1 MANRKERVP
10 ALILKNISEII
21 QYEVKSKSIGF
32 VTVTDVDVSNDFS
45 HAKVYVSFLGVGNKE
60 ERLAALERTKGF
72 IRSSLAQK
80 MDIRKVPELHFFI
93 DDSFEKGQKIEES
106 LKREEEALEK
116 LRKKRE

>member
-32 VTVTDVDVSNDFS
+32 VTDVDVSNDFS

-80 MDIRKVPELHFFI
+80 MDIHKVPELHFFI

-116 LRKKRE
+116 LRKNRE

>member
-80 MDIRKVPELHFFI
+80 WIFIKFLNFISSLMIPLKKV
-93 DDSFEKGQKIEES
+93 KR
-106 LKREEEALEK
+106 LKKA
-116 LRKKRE
+116 